1 MAGLFYNVILID
13 DDPTV
18 NFLNQLWIAHANLA
32 EHTIIFTDPE
42 EAFAFLE
49 LNYLNRTEEPSR
61 PPDLLLLDIN
71 MASMSGFELL
81 DKLATFPQM
90 KDKPFH
96 VFLLTS
102 SIARRDIEKAKQYS
116 LSGYL
121 EKPLSD
127 KNIQQILQVL

>member
-1 MAGLFYNVILID
+1 MALFYNVILID

-18 NFLNQLWIAHANLA
+18 NFLNQLWITHANLA

-42 EAFAFLE
+42 KAFEFIE
-49 LNYLNRTEEPSR
+49 LNYLNKPSQNR
-61 PPDLLLLDIN
+61 SPDLLLLDIN
-71 MASMSGFELL
+71 MANMSGFELL

-90 KDKPFH
+90 NNKPFH

-102 SIARRDIEKAKQYS
+102 SIARRDIEKAKHYP

-127 KNIQQILQVL
+127 KTIQQIIQVI